1 MILRRS
7 YREFHSLFIKN
18 KAKLRDRN
26 AAVQG
31 RQEQTDIVG
40 NMEGRLKFKKEFQI
54 P

>member
-26 AAVQG
+26 AAVLQRHG
-31 RQEQTDIVG
+31 PFLFNITVSQMYQFLSAPYQ
-40 NMEGRLKFKKEFQI
+40 M
-54 P
+54 